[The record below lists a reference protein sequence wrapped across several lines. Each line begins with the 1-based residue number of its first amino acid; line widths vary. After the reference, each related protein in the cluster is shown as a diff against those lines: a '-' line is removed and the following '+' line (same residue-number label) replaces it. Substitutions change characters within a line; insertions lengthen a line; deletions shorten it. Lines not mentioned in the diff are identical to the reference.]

1 METNVPEIILT
12 IAFVFLMLAMVFTLY
27 RLLRGPG
34 FNDQVAAM
42 DLLSSIVIGMIL
54 VYGMQIN
61 SMMYFDI
68 SIVISLVSFIGTVAI
83 STFIKQKNG

>member
-12 IAFVFLMLAMVFTLY
+12 IAFVFLMMAMVFTLY

>member
-54 VYGMQIN
+54 VYGMQTN
-61 SMMYFDI
+61 TMMYFDV

>member
-42 DLLSSIVIGMIL
+42 DLLSSVVIGMIL
-54 VYGMQIN
+54 VYGMQTN
-61 SMMYFDI
+61 TMMYFDV

>member
-1 METNVPEIILT
+1 METNVPDIILT

-54 VYGMQIN
+54 VYGMQTN
-61 SMMYFDI
+61 TMMYFDI
-68 SIVISLVSFIGTVAI
+68 SIVISLVSFIGTVAV